1 MTADGTH
8 AWSTA
13 LATVLA
19 SAVAFVEAL
28 TVVLAVGAAR
38 GWRSTITGT
47 SAMFAAATLSWI
59 ALVWVRAA
67 LAPQPGPWVAILL
80 FGGLAAILLESALR
94 RSGAAR

>member
-13 LATVLA
+13 IATVLA
-19 SAVAFVEAL
+19 AAVAFVEA
-28 TVVLAVGAAR
+28 LAVGAAR
-38 GWRSTITGT
+38 GWRSTLTGT
-47 SAMFAAATLSWI
+47 SAVFAAATQGWI

-67 LAPQPGPWVAILL
+67 LATQPGPWVAILL